1 MKTAIVLTV
10 ENTENLK
17 IVKHHIFS
25 IKHQLFL
32 LFASSVTVSMK

>member
-1 MKTAIVLTV
+1 MSKYFQLLKKFRMKTAIVLTV

-25 IKHQLFL
+25 IKH
-32 LFASSVTVSMK
+32 